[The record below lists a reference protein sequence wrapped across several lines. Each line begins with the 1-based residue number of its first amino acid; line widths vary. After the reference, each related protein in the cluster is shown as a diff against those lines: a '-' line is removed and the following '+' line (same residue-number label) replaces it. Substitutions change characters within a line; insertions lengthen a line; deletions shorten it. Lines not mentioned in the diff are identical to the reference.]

1 MKVLIIK
8 NPTTLKAVSP
18 DQVEKIRQAS
28 GNGEVILAP
37 SRLESLEHLADAE
50 VVFGMLERE
59 DFLRAPGLRWIH
71 SATAGMDR
79 FLHPEMLESD
89 VLLSGERGLVGEHL
103 ADHAFALLLSI
114 SRQVASAV
122 RMGLNRWLSC
132 G

>member
-28 GNGEVILAP
+28 GNGEVVLAP

-71 SATAGMDR
+71 SATSGLDR
-79 FLHPEMLESD
+79 FLHPEMFPQWR
-89 VLLSGERGLVGEHL
+89 ERAGRG
-103 ADHAFALLLSI
+103 APG
-114 SRQVASAV
+114 R
-122 RMGLNRWLSC
+122 SC
-132 G
+132 LCPPSLH